1 MSRPLNDLLYKAL
14 AKAPF
19 GCELDFRGG
28 ECSLCTQSRPVFSMS
43 DIVSRSF
50 TEWEHFQAPYFLCAS
65 CAWVLSDKE
74 LRLHSFVIT
83 DKDVTLDP
91 CPHVLDKIDIEEC
104 GLVVPA
110 SKQKQL
116 AYRAEISAI
125 MTDYGLFTLTPSFLH
140 LIQRLSKLRV
150 AGLNELA
157 LQQVLT
163 PHLLPSKALIQNGV
177 YENVI
182 ACASHLSKTPELYTA
197 AVLLSRFTFCSST
210 CPPRD

>member
-1 MSRPLNDLLYKAL
+1 MSRPLNDLLYEAL
-14 AKAPF
+14 AKIPF
-19 GCELDFRGG
+19 GGELTPRDGT
-28 ECSLCTQSRPVFSMS
+28 CSLCTQSRPVFSMT

-50 TEWEHFQAPYFLCAS
+50 TEWEHFQEPYFLCAS

-83 DKDVTLDP
+83 DKNVTLDP
-91 CPHVLDKIDIEEC
+91 CPHTLDDLDIEES

-116 AYRAEISAI
+116 AYRAEISSI
-125 MTDYGLFTLTPSFLH
+125 MTDYGLFTLTPSFLQ
-140 LIQRLSKLRV
+140 LIQRLSKLRL
-150 AGLNELA
+150 AGLNEIA

-163 PHLLPSKALIQNGV
+163 PHLLPPKALMQNEV
-177 YENVI
+177 YENI
-182 ACASHLSKTPELYTA
+182 LSCAAHLSRTPELYTA